1 MKGRFT
7 KGFDEI
13 KLKGG
18 KRDHSGEELFVCQLG
33 LPVHLLPLPELRKF
47 HLGRKHLPSR
57 SKLVKLSSTLQK
69 HRTKKE
75 QHFRNIWLLNSWVI
89 GYQLWMTWQTS
100 GGRWKSFEWS
110 EELNNFAQQKTHQI
124 QIPNNDRLYNWTPIQ
139 KQFLNTWSLDTLNS
153 NTFHCVVKSLGFIK
167 FCKAF
172 LSDIIPIKNSFKW
185 GCSRIFAGFKRD
197 CSGSL
202 LILNGIVRDLCW
214 F

>member
-1 MKGRFT
+1 MAREIIQEKSCSCANWDFRFISYR
-7 KGFDEI
+7 FPNSENSILDESI
-13 KLKGG
+13 SLAAQNWWN
-18 KRDHSGEELFVCQLG
+18 S
-33 LPVHLLPLPELRKF
+33 PPP
-47 HLGRKHLPSR
+47 
-57 SKLVKLSSTLQK
+57 QK

-110 EELNNFAQQKTHQI
+110 EELNNFAQRKTHQI

-153 NTFHCVVKSLGFIK
+153 NTFHCVVSSWVALKNISPLFFKEFQKSLGFIK

-185 GCSRIFAGFKRD
+185 GCSRIFAGFKR
-197 CSGSL
+197 
-202 LILNGIVRDLCW
+202 IVQALCW

>member
-1 MKGRFT
+1 MC
-7 KGFDEI
+7 I
-13 KLKGG
+13 
-18 KRDHSGEELFVCQLG
+18 RD
-33 LPVHLLPLPELRKF
+33 R
-47 HLGRKHLPSR
+47 HLPSR

-75 QHFRNIWLLNSWVI
+75 QRFRNTWLLNSWVI

-124 QIPNNDRLYNWTPIQ
+124 QIPNNDRLYNWTPFQ

-153 NTFHCVVKSLGFIK
+153 NTFHVVSSWVALKNISPLFFKEFQKSLGFIK

-202 LILNGIVRDLCW
+202 LFLNGIVQDLCW